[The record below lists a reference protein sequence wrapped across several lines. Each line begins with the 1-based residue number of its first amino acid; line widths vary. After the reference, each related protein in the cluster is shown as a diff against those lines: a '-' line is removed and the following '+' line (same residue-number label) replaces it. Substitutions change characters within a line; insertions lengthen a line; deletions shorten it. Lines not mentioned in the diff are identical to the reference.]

1 MPIEDSDSEG
11 ASSSHGTPTQPARAA
26 NKRAASEEVDC
37 ITLDSDTDEE
47 QVEICNASDP
57 YLSIESGSG
66 QKSESVS
73 KRPLNPDPNPSCF
86 LTLPAIMNYR

>member
-47 QVEICNASDP
+47 QVEFCNASDP

-66 QKSESVS
+66 QKFESVS
-73 KRPLNPDPNPSCF
+73 GSGSGSKLFPNTACNYE
-86 LTLPAIMNYR
+86 LPVIFN